1 MFRLFS
7 VLVALLT
14 VAVMVKANPT
24 PGLIPLLDPIL
35 DLGASDPP
43 RFLQTVKPSPQCAN
57 INQGE
62 LQCCRGTLAGD
73 QQLVVWLAKVY
84 GYRLNPNDVNGVN
97 CASARPREP
106 PSSSLTFSRRQQHR
120 RVPRGQGL
128 L

>member
-1 MFRLFS
+1 MLRLWS
-7 VLVALLT
+7 VLVALVGLIAT
-14 VAVMVKANPT
+14 AAANPT

-73 QQLVVWLAKVY
+73 QQLVVWLARVY
-84 GYRLNPNDVNGVN
+84 GYRLNPNDINGVN
-97 CASARPREP
+97 CTSGLPW
-106 PSSSLTFSRRQQHR
+106 HR
-120 RVPRGQGL
+120 GAHR
-128 L
+128 